1 MACLLQAC
9 VWLGITRIPAET
21 ITVLDSQTGT
31 TPSRLGY
38 NLGHFMP
45 DSNAADW
52 FRYSGVN
59 AARIFMRVSQMEPSD
74 DIPPVGDG
82 VTSEAGFFARR
93 ALLRANAASTTEALS
108 NTYVKWS
115 VFTGNLAD
123 VITTG
128 NRMQLTNVL
137 PTLRDSGVEVLSN
150 LSASPSRFPITDA
163 NDWGGKWELWQHY
176 YAEAFLLS
184 RDYDV
189 RRFSMYNEPNGTSL
203 TEAEWLERL
212 RICSDAIQSA
222 IADMNSRYGKTLVP
236 EVFAPNTA
244 SGASK
249 YNTIGPDEATTDTWG
264 HDAVTNRHLLLDGSS
279 APSWMNFQVYNY
291 QKYTHRQIAADG
303 LTGFVTDYDE
313 LRGYIDADMSGETQ
327 LPMALTEFNVRTGA
341 SYDTLTNTQDTPFDY
356 ASFGASCI
364 ALSERGASQLYMFK
378 FGQTPSASVY
388 GVAKNGSHYVQN
400 ESGSGFN
407 YGGATRNAEV
417 YRLFVKAAKGGRPRL
432 DFTTTAGAAPGI
444 NTGVWTMV
452 THDPATDT
460 YHVFVSNRNT
470 AAVSLGV
477 DFSALP
483 VPPDNPA
490 FVEEVSGASSGGVV
504 RMANLEQGKLSAAD
518 LPAEAV
524 WLITVPGQAVNA
536 FTSDSVADT
545 QLSDGVSKNLAGG
558 AVTGMEVR
566 ADGSID
572 GRRVSLIKIPVPAGN
587 SANIHSVLLEM
598 KVATTSGTDP
608 VLVHVYGVTD
618 NNWTEGS
625 TTWADSASFLKQNVP
640 AGDRIENNVVTGQ
653 GGTTRIL
660 GQVVADSPIASPRL
674 LDVTDF
680 AKSRS
685 DGFASFLIVQDH
697 RWDVAQPDLTPG
709 DTQPAGLIVT
719 SKEGDGSGARLV
731 ALSPDLAPVITT
743 QPQSANVG
751 IGSMASFNVVAIGT
765 DPLAYQW
772 RRNGMDLADETS
784 SSLNLAGAESSDA
797 GEYTVLVSNAA
808 GSVVSDIAVLAVDAP
823 GVATVAREANIRG
836 GTYADTDVD
845 EAGAGYLIVKF
856 NAGLETARKAY
867 FQFELPPSGV
877 DQDAA
882 ATFTI
887 GFTGTFAHRV
897 QLWGMNQTM
906 PDISAS
912 MTWNDAPANDPATNG
927 MLTSGV
933 SSAAAI
939 GPDVRISPGGA
950 LTPYGFTLPR
960 LGDFVFGGKV
970 TLVLSGVDDASN
982 NSGGLR
988 IAPGSATLNYSLTA
1002 ADPPWT
1008 TWRQVEFGG
1017 AWEDDLVSGASADPD
1032 HDDFNNLLE
1041 YALGGR
1047 PLEADTGFNPTLHQ
1061 VGQGFEYRFSRNTG
1075 LTDLRMVVQITGD
1088 LNGEWE
1094 DAAVS
1099 TNGGAFVAIIGG
1111 VSVSEAGD
1119 SLRDVNIMMSADP
1132 PITRRFIRLLVELIP

>member
-1 MACLLQAC
+1 M
-9 VWLGITRIPAET
+9 WLGITCVRAET
-21 ITVLDSQTGT
+21 ITVLNSQTGT

-59 AARIFMRVSQMEPSD
+59 AARIFMSVSQMEPSD

-93 ALLRANAASTTEALS
+93 ALLRANAASTTETLS

-115 VFTGNLAD
+115 VFTGNFAD
-123 VITTG
+123 VITSG

-184 RDYDV
+184 RDYGV

-212 RICSDAIQSA
+212 RICSDAIQGA

-244 SGASK
+244 SGAPK

-264 HDAVTNRHLLLDGSS
+264 HDAVASRHLLLDGSS
-279 APSWMNFQVYNY
+279 SPSWMNFQVYNY

-303 LTGFVTDYDE
+303 LSGFVTDYDE
-313 LRGYIDADMSGETQ
+313 LRGYIDADMSGEPQ

-341 SYDTLTNTQDTPFDY
+341 SYDTITNTQDTPFDY

-364 ALSERGASQLYMFK
+364 ALTERGVSQLYMFK
-378 FGQTPSASVY
+378 FGQTSSASVY
-388 GVAKNGSHYVQN
+388 GIAKNGSHYVQN

-444 NTGVWTMV
+444 NTGVWSLI

-470 AAVSLGV
+470 APVPLEV

-483 VPPDNPA
+483 VAPGNPA
-490 FVEEVSGASSGGVV
+490 FIEEVSGASSGGIV
-504 RMANLEQGKLSAAD
+504 RMANLAQGKLPEAA
-518 LPAEAV
+518 LPAESV
-524 WLITVPGQAVNA
+524 WLVTVPGQAMNT
-536 FTSDSVADT
+536 FTSDSAADT
-545 QLSDGVSKNLAGG
+545 QLSDGAGKNQAAG

-587 SANIHSVLLEM
+587 SASIHSVLLEM

-625 TTWADSASFLKQNVP
+625 TTWAGSGSFLKQNVP
-640 AGDRIENNVVTGQ
+640 AGDRIGNNVVAGQ

-660 GQVVADSPIASPRL
+660 GQVVADSPIASPRF

-719 SKEGDGSGARLV
+719 SKEGNGSGARLV

-743 QPQSANVG
+743 QPQSAVVG
-751 IGSMASFNVVAIGT
+751 VGSTASFNVVATGT

-772 RRNGMDLADETS
+772 RRNGVDLADETS
-784 SSLNLAGAESSDA
+784 SSLNLASAETSDA
-797 GEYTVLVSNAA
+797 GEYTVLVSNTA
-808 GSVVSDIAVLAVDAP
+808 GSVVSDIAVLAVDAA

-836 GTYADTDVD
+836 GTYADSDVD
-845 EAGAGYLIVKF
+845 EAAAGYLMVKF
-856 NAGLETARKAY
+856 NAGLDTARKAY
-867 FQFELPPSGV
+867 FQFDLPPSGV
-877 DQDAA
+877 DLDAA

-887 GFTGTFAHRV
+887 GFTATFAHRV
-897 QLWGMNQTM
+897 QLWGMNQAV
-906 PDISAS
+906 PAFSPA
-912 MTWNDAPANDPATNG
+912 MTWNGAPANDPATNG

-933 SSAAAI
+933 SSASAI

-950 LTPYGFTLPR
+950 LTPYAFTVPR
-960 LGDFVFGGKV
+960 LGDHAFGGKV

-988 IAPGSATLNYSLTA
+988 IAPGSATLNYALTA
-1002 ADPPWT
+1002 GSPWT
-1008 TWRQVEFGG
+1008 IWRQVEFGE
-1017 AWEDDLVSGASADPD
+1017 AWEDELVSGAPVDPD
-1032 HDDFNNLLE
+1032 HDGFNNLLE

-1047 PLEADTGFNPTLHQ
+1047 PLEADNGFNPTLHQ

-1075 LTDLRMVVQITGD
+1075 LTDLRMVVQIAGD

-1099 TNGGAFVAIIGG
+1099 TNGGVFVAIGGG
-1111 VSVSEAGD
+1111 VSVSESTGD
-1119 SLRDVNIMMSADP
+1119 PLRDVIILMPDDP
-1132 PITRRFIRLLVELIP
+1132 LTARRFVRLLVELVP